1 MNTLLKQFVI
11 KHGQLNL
18 QSMSD
23 LLDQMDSE
31 KADRFLMAVFGLMD
45 YHFPADLPKE
55 IIINEI
61 KYTLVDYN
69 FLEDH
74 IDSTYEKET
83 TRWYE
88 NEEKAK
94 LWGWDYKTS
103 KCEGYEYESVRVC
116 TYHKSFYL
124 SEWKKYANN
133 EK

>member
-1 MNTLLKQFVI
+1 
-11 KHGQLNL
+11 
-18 QSMSD
+18 MSD

-55 IIINEI
+55 IVVNGI
-61 KYTLVDYN
+61 KHSLVDYN
-69 FLEDH
+69 FLEDR

-103 KCEGYEYESVRVC
+103 KSEGYEYESVRVC
-116 TYHKSFYL
+116 TYHKTFYL